1 MSAASSAL
9 ICSDR
14 GLISDCWPVISP
26 RSPDIPAQSPIS
38 LSPVRASAACLS
50 ASASALHWP
59 DMADCHTRPG
69 PGLTECLRVN
79 TSHQT
84 ENAAT
89 RGPLNSRLEASLMF
103 PPKFFPSLHSNK
115 KMLSKMNNL
124 KLQHLG
130 YLFTHIFFH

>member
-84 ENAAT
+84 QCCNQR
-89 RGPLNSRLEASLMF
+89 RGPFNPRLEASLRF
-103 PPKFFPSLHSNK
+103 R
-115 KMLSKMNNL
+115 L
-124 KLQHLG
+124 KLVPFSTFQRRPHALTSK
-130 YLFTHIFFH
+130 LEKKNLM